1 MSIARPCGDGHAE
14 HSSLIAISHGRI
26 INPIGHYRDDD
37 LAADVNTFFREHIL
51 QVPSDHKIKDPKD
64 LDHLELFQRAAKVA
78 RNPGSANTLSALRPE
93 ERNILQNEHK
103 QLWKQPW
110 KLYLTLI
117 TCSMGAIVQ
126 GWSQTGI
133 NGANTSFGAE
143 LKFPAEDGT
152 VKYDW
157 IFGLVNSATYF
168 AAALIG
174 CLFVDPLNDF
184 LKGGRRGTIFIS
196 AIFSF
201 ISPIGS
207 AVCRTWY
214 QLLVTRI
221 LLGIGMGLKA
231 STIPIYGE

>member
-1 MSIARPCGDGHAE
+1 M
-14 HSSLIAISHGRI
+14 
-26 INPIGHYRDDD
+26 
-37 LAADVNTFFREHIL
+37 
-51 QVPSDHKIKDPKD
+51 PSDYNIKDPHD

-78 RNPGSANTLSALRPE
+78 RNAGSANTLAALKE
-93 ERNILQNEHK
+93 NERITLQNEHK

-117 TCSMGAIVQ
+117 ACSFGAIVQ

-133 NGANTSFGAE
+133 NGANTSFGKE
-143 LKFPAEDGT
+143 LNFPAAD
-152 VKYDW
+152 VKGGSVKFDW
-157 IFGLVNSATYF
+157 VFGLVNSATYF

-196 AIFSF
+196 AIFSL

-207 AVCRTWY
+207 AVCQTWY

-231 STIPIYGE
+231 STIPIYGKSNDNLWIIYLLTSCFSSCRDIPHADQR